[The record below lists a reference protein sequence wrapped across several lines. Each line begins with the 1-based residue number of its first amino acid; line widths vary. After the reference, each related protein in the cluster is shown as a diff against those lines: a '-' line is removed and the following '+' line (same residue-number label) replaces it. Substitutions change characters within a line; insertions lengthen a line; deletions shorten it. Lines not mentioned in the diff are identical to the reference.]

1 MIGDHTMAEC
11 RTHGESER
19 LDALYRY
26 NVLDTG
32 PEEAFDRI
40 TRLAK
45 NALQMPMVIVSFVAE
60 DRQWF
65 KAKQGLEA
73 KETCRDISFCHH
85 TIGGVRPLIV
95 TDALADPRF
104 AENPLVLGDPHIRF
118 YVGVPLRTRDGYNI
132 GSLCSMDIKVRHL
145 SDAQLEIM
153 EDLAK
158 LVVDELEL
166 RLLASTDSLT
176 GAMNRRSFDDQ
187 TNREIERA
195 NRYGNSLSCALI
207 DIDHFKWINDSYG
220 HSIGDAVIQRVV
232 SIFRSELRTSEYIG
246 RIGGEEF
253 AVIFPETPLREAVQV
268 AERIRTLIAATTID
282 GSGHKIRVTVSIGGA
297 GYGGETKIDR
307 LIHQADVAMY
317 RAKAA
322 GRNCVVSNAI
332 GDSGDAAEYVAEDD
346 AGGVHLGQFGVA
358 TG

>member
-1 MIGDHTMAEC
+1 MAEC
-11 RTHGESER
+11 RTHSESER

-40 TRLAK
+40 TRVVK

-65 KAKQGLEA
+65 KAKQGL
-73 KETCRDISFCHH
+73 KVNETRRDISFCHH
-85 TIGGVRPLIV
+85 TIGGVGPFIV
-95 TDALADPRF
+95 NDALADPRF
-104 AENPLVLGDPHIRF
+104 AENPLVLGEPHIRF
-118 YVGVPLRTRDGYNI
+118 YIGVPLRTRDGYNI
-132 GSLCSMDIKVRHL
+132 GSLCSMDTKVRRL

-176 GAMNRRSFDDQ
+176 GALNRRSFDDQ

-195 NRYGNSLSCALI
+195 NRYGNSLSCAVI

-220 HSIGDAVIQRVV
+220 HSVGDAVIQRVI
-232 SIFRSELRTSEYIG
+232 SIFRSELRASEYIG

-253 AVIFPETPLREAVQV
+253 AVIFPETPLREAVQI
-268 AERIRTLIAATTID
+268 AERIRTLIAATAID
-282 GSGHKIRVTVSIGGA
+282 ESGHKIRVTVSIGVA
-297 GYGGETKIDR
+297 GYGGETKTDR

-322 GRNCVVSNAI
+322 GRNRVICNANDDVGVPAEFVV
-332 GDSGDAAEYVAEDD
+332 EDD
-346 AGGVHLGQFGVA
+346 AGGVHFDHVGEA